1 MFKAFG
7 SQWKPGV
14 STRLELSIINGL
26 SNHYLDLYGMFKNLS
41 LMLVD
46 TMKQE
51 PVGYKPKLK
60 IWQCCQWTA
69 QTILVPTRNKKYCF
83 SQPETGFAF
92 GGIKS
97 AHRSWHKTAESWW
110 LPTWLS
116 LSSHQCILVGS
127 DRCLMFD
134 MLKSNPGILMN
145 WLVISRA
152 RVGNSHKDQIWV
164 FRRRRH
170 QQLHSLQQL

>member
-14 STRLELSIINGL
+14 STSLELSIINGL

-60 IWQCCQWTA
+60 I
-69 QTILVPTRNKKYCF
+69 
-83 SQPETGFAF
+83 
-92 GGIKS
+92 
-97 AHRSWHKTAESWW
+97 
-110 LPTWLS
+110 
-116 LSSHQCILVGS
+116 
-127 DRCLMFD
+127 
-134 MLKSNPGILMN
+134 
-145 WLVISRA
+145 
-152 RVGNSHKDQIWV
+152 
-164 FRRRRH
+164 
-170 QQLHSLQQL
+170 